1 MYVVMLWV
9 DILLRILHV
18 LQVDMVLRI
27 LYLGCFKVVGSYC
40 TEDIFGVYCVI
51 SVVGIFNASLSIDI
65 VL

>member
-18 LQVDMVLRI
+18 LQVDIVFRI

-40 TEDIFGVYCVI
+40 TEDIFGVYCNI
-51 SVVGIFNASLSIDI
+51 RCRYI
-65 VL
+65 